1 MARRNRNYTPAISG
15 EPAEPNSASSSDN
28 SGIPGNDGQ
37 SSGLSSES
45 GIETSINPES
55 ATSPAASGRI
65 ARSRPSG
72 KSGGNNS
79 GGKSR
84 KSAAESQKAAAD
96 LSIMIASAHL
106 MLAKITSVSEL
117 DIDEDEAVKMG
128 DAIQRVNDLFEG
140 SVLSPKVAAL
150 GNLAFV
156 MGSVYVP
163 RFIAIKN
170 NRRKKIQQPKLVA
183 ERSN

>member
-1 MARRNRNYTPAISG
+1 
-15 EPAEPNSASSSDN
+15 
-28 SGIPGNDGQ
+28 
-37 SSGLSSES
+37 
-45 GIETSINPES
+45 
-55 ATSPAASGRI
+55 
-65 ARSRPSG
+65 
-72 KSGGNNS
+72 
-79 GGKSR
+79 
-84 KSAAESQKAAAD
+84 
-96 LSIMIASAHL
+96 MIASAHL